1 MSLFRV
7 QDERRSMVQAVHSK
21 IAGRGRFNVEGLKG
35 SESLKALLENRLVKA
50 HGMIRAS
57 ASTVSGNILVV
68 FDPEQDHESVAGLIE
83 HILSPKKGKNICQA
97 PSRPIVLSEKEHV
110 LALQQATPPGAESL
124 VALAE
129 KVKHIL
135 SPLRPQPLQK
145 WHTLTSEAVLSL
157 VHTKL
162 DAGISEKQVQH
173 RRRQYGANTL
183 PEGKPRSKWEIFA
196 GQFVSLPTALLGAA
210 AGVSLLTGGLVDAV
224 IIMGVVVANAG
235 IGFVTE
241 NEAEKTIQ
249 SLKHAVHPSAEVVRE
264 GRVIRV
270 PVEDVVIG
278 DLLVLKP
285 GTYVA
290 ADSRILQEARL
301 SIDESALTGE
311 SMPVYKKV
319 RPLGLENMPIADRN
333 NMVFR
338 GTLVTGGE
346 GLAVVVATGGYTE
359 IGRLQILLDGA
370 SRPETPMERQLRVMG
385 NQLVIASGA
394 ICGVVFLLGFMRGYG
409 FLQMLRMGISLAAA
423 AVPEGLPAAAT
434 INFALGIR
442 KMRRHNVLVRRLQ
455 AIETLGA
462 IQTVCLDKTGTIT
475 ENRMT
480 VVTCYIDF
488 QRVEITERR
497 FLAEKGPIPP
507 AEVVEIGQL
516 ASVCAL
522 CNESLITSRNR
533 DGEYELSGSPTENA
547 LIHFAIRSG
556 IEIVSL
562 REAYHLLKVNY
573 RAENRLFM
581 STLHATPE
589 GGRMLAVKGSP
600 AGVLDLCSWHLVNG
614 ERVRLTEE
622 ERLIIETENE
632 RMAGEALRV
641 LGVARADSPKGGAVA
656 LESELTWI
664 GLVGMTDP
672 VREGVVELIQAFHG
686 AGIETVM
693 ITGDQSPTAY
703 AVASRLKLSRDDRL
717 AILDSM
723 EFTSVQP
730 DVMEALVRKVHV
742 FSRVT
747 PAHKLEIVQALQ
759 RAGKTVAMTGDGIN
773 DGPALKAADIAIAM
787 GHSGT
792 DVAREV
798 ADVVL
803 EDDNLETLIIAVA
816 NGRNTYKNIRKSVH
830 FFLSTN
836 LSEIMVMFT
845 AIAAGIGFPLNVMQ
859 LLWINIISDIFP
871 GLALSMGDPDPDV
884 LNEPPRDPNAP
895 LFDKRDF
902 KQMAIESGIISA
914 ASMGAYGVGIGVY
927 GMGAKATSLA
937 FQSLTFGQLLHAVGC
952 RSETKS
958 IFSKTKPSANPYLNA
973 AVGGSM
979 ALQVLTMVVPG
990 LRQLLGVT
998 PMNLFDVG
1006 VIGGS
1011 AVLPLLLNES
1021 RKAARKVG

>member
-1 MSLFRV
+1 Y
-7 QDERRSMVQAVHSK
+7 
-21 IAGRGRFNVEGLKG
+21 GL
-35 SESLKALLENRLVKA
+35 
-50 HGMIRAS
+50 
-57 ASTVSGNILVV
+57 
-68 FDPEQDHESVAGLIE
+68 
-83 HILSPKKGKNICQA
+83 
-97 PSRPIVLSEKEHV
+97 
-110 LALQQATPPGAESL
+110 
-124 VALAE
+124 
-129 KVKHIL
+129 
-135 SPLRPQPLQK
+135 
-145 WHTLTSEAVLSL
+145 
-157 VHTKL
+157 
-162 DAGISEKQVQH
+162 
-173 RRRQYGANTL
+173 NTL
-183 PEGKPRSKWEIFA
+183 PEAKPRSGWEIFT
-196 GQFVSLPTALLGAA
+196 GQFISLPTALLGAA
-210 AGVSLLTGGLVDAV
+210 AGVSLLTGGLADAV

-235 IGFVTE
+235 IGYVTE
-241 NEAEKTIQ
+241 SEAEKTIQ
-249 SLKHAVHPSAEVVRE
+249 SLKRAVHPSAEVVRD
-264 GRVIRV
+264 GQVRRI

-290 ADSRILQEARL
+290 ADSRIIQETRL

-311 SMPVYKKV
+311 SMPVFKKA
-319 RPLGLENMPIADRN
+319 RPLRLENMPIADRV

-359 IGRLQILLDGA
+359 IGRLQILLDTTL
-370 SRPETPMERQLRVMG
+370 RPETPMERQLRVMG
-385 NQLVIASGA
+385 NQLVIGSGA
-394 ICGVVFLLGFMRGYG
+394 ICGIVFLLGFLRGYG
-409 FLQMLRMGISLAAA
+409 FFQMLRMGISLAAA

-442 KMRRHNVLVRRLQ
+442 KMRRHNVLVRHLQ

-480 VVTCYIDF
+480 VVACYVDF
-488 QRVEITERR
+488 QRIEITEHR
-497 FLAEKGPIPP
+497 FVADQGPIQPSK
-507 AEVVEIGQL
+507 VYEIGQL
-516 ASVCAL
+516 ASVCTL
-522 CNESLITSRNR
+522 CSESRIKSRNG

-556 IEIVSL
+556 MEIVAL
-562 REAYHLLKVNY
+562 REDYKLLKVNY

-581 STLHATPE
+581 STLHTTPK

-600 AGVLDLCSWHLVNG
+600 VDVLDLCGWHLLNG
-614 ERVRLTEE
+614 ERVPLTEE
-622 ERLIIETENE
+622 ERLRIETENE
-632 RMAGEALRV
+632 RMAGESLRV
-641 LGVARADSPKGGAVA
+641 LGVACAETRAKTRDDGLAE
-656 LESELTWI
+656 LEGKLTWI
-664 GLVGMTDP
+664 GLVGMVDP
-672 VREGVVELIQAFHG
+672 IREGVAELIQAFHG
-686 AGIETVM
+686 AGIETIM

-703 AVASRLKLSRDDRL
+703 AVAEKLKLSRDDRL
-717 AILDSM
+717 TILDSM

-747 PAHKLEIVQALQ
+747 PAHKLQIVQALQ

-773 DGPALKAADIAIAM
+773 DAPALKAADIAIAM

-803 EDDNLETLIIAVA
+803 EDDNLETLIIAVS

-884 LNEPPRDPNAP
+884 LKEPPRDPEAP
-895 LFDKRDF
+895 LFDKADF
-902 KQMAIESGIISA
+902 KRMIYESGVISA
-914 ASMGAYGVGIGVY
+914 ASMGAYGLGIGAY
-927 GMGAKATSLA
+927 GLGAKATSLA
-937 FQSLTFGQLLHAVGC
+937 FQSLTFGQLLHAISC
-952 RSETKS
+952 RSETHG
-958 IFSKTKPSANPYLNA
+958 IFSTTKPPSNPYLNA
-973 AVGGSM
+973 AIGGSL
-979 ALQVLTMVVPG
+979 AIQVLTMVVPG
-990 LRQLLGVT
+990 LSQLLGET
-998 PMNLFDVG
+998 
-1006 VIGGS
+1006 
-1011 AVLPLLLNES
+1011 
-1021 RKAARKVG
+1021 R